1 MTDHEVISY
10 IKVAYANGENV
21 RDLVVGLISNG
32 WKVDDL
38 IDIFVNRV
46 KLSQNSTDHLI
57 LTVVL
62 AVHLTSVKFQ
72 G

>member
-57 LTVVL
+57 LAVVL